1 MKRALKEK
9 LCHNLA
15 NKIFIVLTGDILG
28 YRQVILCAEVEV
40 NHDIMGEW
48 KQLYR

>member
-1 MKRALKEK
+1 MKMALKEK

-15 NKIFIVLTGDILG
+15 NKIFIVLTGDMLG
-28 YRQVILCAEVEV
+28 YRRVILCAELVV
-40 NHDIMGEW
+40 KNDIMGEW